1 MWLVRCPLRSEIGS
15 WIYCFR
21 CCHGFFPL
29 EIFFSSS
36 KDIFAVFDSL
46 NGVPFWVFRES
57 FAFEI
62 IQLIL
67 TLHRE
72 QLYFGWG
79 VKLLDCFCQNLTLF
93 CQRSLA
99 DYESGFPLK
108 ILRNFNIC
116 DFQGMQTFCAVV
128 SQSQKIIN
136 SKDWYLTYKWKSSL
150 KIFRWKPKEE
160 ELFNFTVY
168 SVIYILCK
176 TMFVII

>member
-1 MWLVRCPLRSEIGS
+1 MLMSFEVWDWFLNILFQMLS
-15 WIYCFR
+15 WV
-21 CCHGFFPL
+21 FP
-29 EIFFSSS
+29 IRDFFSSS

-79 VKLLDCFCQNLTLF
+79 VKLLDCFGQNLTLF
-93 CQRSLA
+93 CQRSVTFT

-116 DFQGMQTFCAVV
+116 DFKACKRFVLL
-128 SQSQKIIN
+128 SQSQKILN

-150 KIFRWKPKEE
+150 KIFRWIPKE
-160 ELFNFTVY
+160 ELFNFTVH

-176 TMFVII
+176 TLFVII